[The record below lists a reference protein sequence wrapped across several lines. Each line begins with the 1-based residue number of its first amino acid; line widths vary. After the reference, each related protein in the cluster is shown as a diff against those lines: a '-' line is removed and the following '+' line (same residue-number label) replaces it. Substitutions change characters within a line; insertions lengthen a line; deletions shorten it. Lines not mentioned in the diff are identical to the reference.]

1 MELGMYTGDI
11 SRPNF
16 KELLKAVRGYGFTQI
31 QLDLESV
38 IGETLPQHIDVAW
51 AQSMADEAEEQGIK
65 IIAVNGTFNMAHP
78 DPEMRKEGLK
88 RLRII
93 TAACRAF
100 GSSLVTLCTGSR
112 NQGNPFDI
120 YNMWIRNPQNDSPE
134 AWKDMADT
142 MKIALSFAQHY
153 GVFMGI
159 EPEEGT
165 VVDYAR
171 KARQLMD
178 EMGSPWLKIILDCAN
193 LFHKGEVSQMEDVLK
208 EAFKLLGKDIILAH
222 GKDLADEPGVGAPSP
237 KEPFTA
243 PGKGLVDYD
252 LFIDLLYA
260 YGYKNGMLLHGFKRE
275 QDFPEGVAFIRQKLA
290 KHSH

>member
-16 KELLKAVRGYGFTQI
+16 KELVKAVRGYGFTQI

-51 AQSMADEAEEQGIK
+51 AQSIADEAAEQGVK
-65 IIAVNGTFNMAHP
+65 IVAVTGAFNMAHP
-78 DPEMRKEGLK
+78 DPAMRKEGLK
-88 RLRII
+88 RLRILS
-93 TAACRAF
+93 AASKAF
-100 GSSLVTLCTGSR
+100 GSPLVTLCTGSR

-120 YNMWIRNPQNDSPE
+120 YNMWIRNPENDSPE
-134 AWKDMADT
+134 AWKDMAAT
-142 MKIALSFAQHY
+142 MKIALTYAEDY

-165 VVDYAR
+165 VVDYPS
-171 KARQLMD
+171 KARNLMD
-178 EMGSPWLKIILDCAN
+178 EMGSPWLKVVLDCAN
-193 LFHKGEVSQMEDVLK
+193 LFHKGESSKMQDVLT
-208 EAFKLLGKDIILAH
+208 EAFKILGKDIILAH
-222 GKDLADEPGVGAPSP
+222 GKDLEAEPGVGAPSP

-252 LFIDLLYA
+252 LFIDLLNK
-260 YGYKNGMLLHGFKRE
+260 YGYKGGLILHGFKRE
-275 QDFPEGVAFIRQKLA
+275 QDFTEGVTFIRQKLA
-290 KHSH
+290 SRSR